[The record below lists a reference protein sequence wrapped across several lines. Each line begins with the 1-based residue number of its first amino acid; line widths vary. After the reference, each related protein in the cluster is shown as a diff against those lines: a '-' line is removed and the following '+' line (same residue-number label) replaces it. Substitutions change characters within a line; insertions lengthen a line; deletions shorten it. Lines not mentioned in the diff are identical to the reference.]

1 VRNGRPKEEYVS
13 ESEIEFRLGKVGDGD
28 GVRALLSSEGLPV
41 EDLGGTGQEFVLA
54 LAKGRLVGCVAVEV
68 AGEDCLLRSLVVAA
82 DVRGKRIAAALHERA
97 VALASLQGARTAY
110 LLTTTAAKY
119 AARKGFE
126 QVDRA
131 AVPPAIAALPQFRR
145 ICPSTAVC
153 MRRVIAGEAR
163 RYPREV
169 LRLRPDV
176 PGAAYIAVALERVM
190 LTWFEVEPRTRFERH
205 AHEADQITMVLEG
218 ELVFELDSGREERV
232 GPGEV
237 MAVPAGAPHAVRAG
251 DRAAKAVDA
260 WSPPRR

>member
-1 VRNGRPKEEYVS
+1 MS
-13 ESEIEFRLGKVGDGD
+13 EVELRLGKVGDAD
-28 GVRALLSSEGLPV
+28 AIRALLASEGLPV
-41 EDLGGTGQEFVLA
+41 VDLGDAGQEFVIA
-54 LAKGRLVGCVAVEV
+54 LVEGRLVGCVAVEI
-68 AGEDCLLRSLVVAA
+68 AGEDCLLRSLAVAA
-82 DVRGKRIAAALHERA
+82 DQRGKGIAAALHERA

-131 AVPPAIAALPQFRR
+131 TVPPAIAELPQFRG
-145 ICPSTAVC
+145 ICPSTALC
-153 MRRVIAGEAR
+153 MRRRIAGEAR
-163 RYPREV
+163 HYPREV

-176 PGAAYIAVALERVM
+176 LGAAYFAVALERVM
-190 LTWFEVEPRTRFERH
+190 LTWFEVEPGTRFERH

-237 MAVPAGAPHAVRAG
+237 MALPAGAPHAARAG
-251 DRAAKAVDA
+251 SGRVRAVDA